1 MKIVLFDILGT
12 DVSIHLYTKELECVM
27 YLSKCQ

>member
-1 MKIVLFDILGT
+1 MKIVLFDIGT